1 MIKFYR
7 KIRQTLLSENK
18 FSKYLLY
25 GAGEIVLVVIGIL
38 IALNINNNNQ
48 NKITKAK
55 EQIYLIQL
63 KEEFTR
69 VQITFE
75 GQSKRNIN
83 NYNSAKEII
92 ELKANGIKAE
102 DEPELS
108 KKIVATLSQTV
119 EFNTKIGLL
128 DEIKSTGGLKDI
140 SNLELR
146 KQLIEWDIMD
156 SQLELNL
163 NYLHKEWYN
172 LLDML
177 SKKGDLKRTF
187 DDSGLSD
194 NVFGL
199 SKSQNNSSNLD
210 IINSKQFQNSL
221 LLFISF
227 SQTTQINWVEPT
239 NNRIDLILELLNK
252 EITKG

>member
-1 MIKFYR
+1 MIKFFR
-7 KIRQTLLSENK
+7 KIRHEMLTENK
-18 FSKYLLY
+18 FIKYLLY
-25 GAGEIVLVVIGIL
+25 AAGEIVLVVIGIL

-75 GQSKRNIN
+75 GQSERNIN

-92 ELKANGIKAE
+92 ELIANGIKGE

-108 KKIVATLSQTV
+108 KKIVETLSQTV

-128 DEIKSTGGLKDI
+128 DEIKSTGSLKDI

-146 KQLIEWDIMD
+146 KQLIEWDNMD
-156 SQLELNL
+156 SELELNL
-163 NYLHKEWYN
+163 NYLHSEWYN
-172 LLDML
+172 LLDIL

-187 DDSGLSD
+187 DDSGLSE

-210 IINSKQFQNSL
+210 LINSKQFQNSL

-227 SQTTQINWVEPT
+227 SQTTQINWIEPA
-239 NNRIDLILELLNK
+239 NNRIALILELLDK
-252 EITKG
+252 EITQG